1 MRRVS
6 GSVRGF
12 LMLGAGAALLAMAG
26 SAQADGGFMDT
37 RINFTITDE
46 NLLVKPGETNPS
58 VPGLRIGPPSSLG
71 TLFFDNYDTRF
82 SGYEN
87 LSHLVLYKK
96 SMKGKWDAEGAFVLR
111 MNEFSDVNISVSDAG
126 SYVRVAWFPDRTG
139 PVAKGEKGPT
149 DNFSLTAFP
158 MSGDRFRLGYSY
170 RISWGG
176 SPVFFKLNPDIPVGT
191 SSFVTNTTPAP
202 GLRAQWSTDKLYAFA
217 GFKTSTLLDPKSN
230 EVEAVYGAMLG
241 GGYDVTPELRVEA
254 NGGFFDR
261 GGSPKQE
268 ILGEGVQLVGGSA
281 QVSYHVGMPVGS
293 SVDYQLYRNEP
304 ESVARM
310 FKKES
315 YPGGTSYLVA
325 AEGTFLAQTLQ
336 DPERPASTVRQNAL
350 AADLNFR
357 MKKCFTRFKA
367 DFLVRDLAFILHN
380 VPSFVPF
387 QDFSEESEQTV
398 NLFASAGFDHYFE
411 DMGLTLG
418 FTGGVE
424 IPATYAAASGPTGA
438 APTGDGTKVV
448 VRGEGNFSIL
458 PPGEDVVPVFAGKL
472 NAKLEIAES
481 FATLLDVYFSND
493 QNQTRLTRDSSTS
506 PFVRD
511 FVGQPNQLGFN
522 LTLQARF

>member
-1 MRRVS
+1 MLGFS
-6 GSVRGF
+6 GGF
-12 LMLGAGAALLAMAG
+12 RKFGWLVCAGLVAGAGAAR
-26 SAQADGGFMDT
+26 ADSDFMDT

-46 NLLVKPGETNPS
+46 NLLVEPGETNPS
-58 VPGLRIGPPSSLG
+58 IPGLRIGPPNSLG

-96 SMKGKWDAEGAFVLR
+96 SKRAKWDAEGAFVLR

-126 SYVRVAWFPDRTG
+126 SYVRLAWYPDVTR
-139 PVAKGEKGPT
+139 EKK
-149 DNFSLTAFP
+149 DNFSVTAFP

-202 GLRAQWSTDKLYAFA
+202 GMRLQWSADKLYAFA

-230 EVEAVYGAMLG
+230 EVKAVYGAMLG
-241 GGYDVTPELRVEA
+241 GGFDVSPALRVEL

-261 GGSPKQE
+261 GGNPKQDV
-268 ILGEGVQLVGGSA
+268 LGESVQLAGVSA
-281 QVSYHVGMPVGS
+281 QVTYHVGMPVGS
-293 SVDYQLYRNEP
+293 SVDYAIYRNEP
-304 ESVARM
+304 ESVARL

-315 YPGGTSYLVA
+315 YPNGMSYLVA
-325 AEGTFLAQTLQ
+325 AEGTFLTQTLQ
-336 DPERPASTVRQNAL
+336 DPEKPASTVRQPAF
-350 AADLNFR
+350 AADLNLR
-357 MKKCFTRFKA
+357 VKNCFTRFKA

-387 QDFSEESEQTV
+387 QDFSEDSKQSL
-398 NLFASAGFDHYFE
+398 NLFASGGIDHYLE
-411 DMGLTLG
+411 DWGLTVG
-418 FTGGVE
+418 ATAGIE
-424 IPATYAAASGPTGA
+424 IPATYEASSPPLGA
-438 APTGDGTKVV
+438 APTGGTTKVV

-458 PPGEDVVPVFAGKL
+458 PPGEDVVPVFAVKG

-481 FATLLDVYFSND
+481 FATLLDVYYALD
-493 QNQTRLTRDSSTS
+493 GNQTRLTRDSNQA
-506 PFVRD
+506 PFRRD
-511 FVGQPNQLGFN
+511 FVKQQNQLGFN